1 LKSKTSQS
9 LAPQQGGA
17 PSVSSAQPPVD
28 HTRRPGV
35 EPIEKQR
42 EDARQAYTI
51 FMLLIFAGQLL
62 IGGIAVFTGSWASA
76 EEYLKLTV
84 PATIGVLGSA
94 IGFYFGSQR

>member
-1 LKSKTSQS
+1 
-9 LAPQQGGA
+9 
-17 PSVSSAQPPVD
+17 
-28 HTRRPGV
+28 
-35 EPIEKQR
+35 
-42 EDARQAYTI
+42 
-51 FMLLIFAGQLL
+51 MLLIFAGQLL